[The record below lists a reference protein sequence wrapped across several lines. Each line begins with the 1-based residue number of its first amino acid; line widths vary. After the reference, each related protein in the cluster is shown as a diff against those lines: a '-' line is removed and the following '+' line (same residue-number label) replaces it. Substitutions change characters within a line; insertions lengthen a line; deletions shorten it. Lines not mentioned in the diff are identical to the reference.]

1 MFSCVAHAQHACCFL
16 STPNRDTLSALNIE
30 PLSLDSPNSWCMSKT
45 SLQIDPWPHRLDQL
59 HQFHQPHGSTFTK
72 VYLILFI
79 LNPIW
84 PVPRT
89 CNDTSTITNQPPRAF
104 LAVWPCIIELFNYFP
119 TMLTGTHPHN
129 TTISSPHH
137 NYKYRYSCLYLLLQ
151 VQQGSS
157 WMISFHRVLRGDVPN
172 NWISRHNARQY
183 RRLANVDTQD

>member
-1 MFSCVAHAQHACCFL
+1 MTRSRASCTAELQTRACRHTLSRAHAHTDAPSTGVPAALWNRFGTPSAPASIRKKCNRNLNVPTNKHPLDYNQTKMFSCVAHAQHACCFL

-104 LAVWPCIIELFNYFP
+104 LAVWPCIIELFN
-119 TMLTGTHPHN
+119 
-129 TTISSPHH
+129 
-137 NYKYRYSCLYLLLQ
+137 
-151 VQQGSS
+151 
-157 WMISFHRVLRGDVPN
+157 
-172 NWISRHNARQY
+172 
-183 RRLANVDTQD
+183 